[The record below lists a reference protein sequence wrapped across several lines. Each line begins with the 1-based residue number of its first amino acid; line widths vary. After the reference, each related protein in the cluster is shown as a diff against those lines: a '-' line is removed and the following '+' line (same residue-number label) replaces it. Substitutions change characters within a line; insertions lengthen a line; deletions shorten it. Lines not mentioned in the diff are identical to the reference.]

1 MTWEVSDVP
10 WQVERECWCQ
20 GGWRRCWV
28 QMWITK
34 GPPHRSNPGITETPT
49 VTSCKMGRCQDMLCF
64 AKEWNWKLLL
74 LGYFSF
80 SQGKKS
86 DCFILNECLR
96 RQSRASISHSAEIS
110 DFSAPSPIAWG
121 TRWKIFAPFQK
132 KGLKITSH
140 SAGEGPEHQTLSW
153 MMRAGETEGG
163 VPLLCLLA
171 QQFHTLSAVKFSR
184 TNTFAQKTLV
194 LINCH
199 FPATQI
205 PIHWKHSGGTAR
217 TATGLGVL
225 MSKGKINLGSGRINN
240 QFSHAWGAKLKA
252 FDVKKHLNNQM
263 LIFIALENSILRVG
277 TELGGAKRGHT
288 YFFLWEDSGCTCQ
301 LILRTLLRREEGA

>member
-1 MTWEVSDVP
+1 
-10 WQVERECWCQ
+10 
-20 GGWRRCWV
+20 
-28 QMWITK
+28 
-34 GPPHRSNPGITETPT
+34 
-49 VTSCKMGRCQDMLCF
+49 
-64 AKEWNWKLLL
+64 
-74 LGYFSF
+74 
-80 SQGKKS
+80 
-86 DCFILNECLR
+86 
-96 RQSRASISHSAEIS
+96 
-110 DFSAPSPIAWG
+110 
-121 TRWKIFAPFQK
+121 
-132 KGLKITSH
+132 
-140 SAGEGPEHQTLSW
+140 
-153 MMRAGETEGG
+153 MRAGETEGG

-277 TELGGAKRGHT
+277 TELGGAKRGDT
-288 YFFLWEDSGCTCQ
+288 YFFFVGRQWLHLPAHPKNSAEAGGRSLRMCQFFSLRWLCAHCNYGRRKTAVLWIKLAAAQHSLKKQPYLGEPFLFLSGPGQ
-301 LILRTLLRREEGA
+301 AL